1 MKPYVVFWIFFVVA
15 GAIDPA
21 FGQQSYNSRQDFHGT
36 AYGTLAFNREATTQF
51 QSRYEFKNYV
61 VVPNGV
67 VTLPKQS
74 AYCFVINHY
83 NTGNAVKEYRYTFQ
97 VSKWYAGGSEPVTR
111 SYTSTY
117 TPTDSPRSLR
127 MPDYC
132 PSVSFNVTKMEVQT
146 SSTEGRDFDHRFSFD
161 IAP

>member
-1 MKPYVVFWIFFVVA
+1 MKPYVVFWTFFVA
-15 GAIDPA
+15 ASAINPA
-21 FGQQSYNSRQDFHGT
+21 FGQQSFNSREGFHGT

-51 QSRYEFKNYV
+51 QSRYEFKNYIV
-61 VVPNGV
+61 VADGV

-83 NTGNAVKEYRYTFQ
+83 NSDNAVREYRYTFQ
-97 VSKWYAGGSEPVTR
+97 VSKWYAGRSEPVTR
-111 SYTSTY
+111 SDVSTY
-117 TPTDSPRSLR
+117 TPTNDPRSLL

-132 PSVSFNVTKMEVQT
+132 LSRSFNVTKIEVRT
-146 SSTEGRDFDHRFSFD
+146 SSTEGPDFDHRFSFD